1 MKIAAAVIL
10 YYPDENVIENIS
22 SYFNSVEKLYLVD
35 NTEIPSKLTADNLKR
50 FTSAVYIHDGE
61 NKGIAARL
69 NHVGN
74 LALKDGFDWL
84 LTMDQD
90 SSFED
95 KTFTNYLNCLS
106 SFEKKEKVSMFGI
119 NHVKEL
125 DELDNCNAVNVNHLI
140 TSGSVLNLQL
150 MNEIGGFD
158 EKLFIDEVDFEYCLR
173 SVVKG
178 FSIIQFANIFLTHNL
193 GQTSQHRSFKTSKL
207 TQRVLH
213 SPVRMYYMTRN
224 FLYVETKYSKA
235 FPDEINLRKKVLFNR
250 FKNNI
255 LYNRQRFAVMRK
267 IAKGFLD
274 YRKKRMGKLK

>member
-22 SYFNSVEKLYLVD
+22 SYFNSVETLYLVD
-35 NTEIPSKLTADNLKR
+35 NTEIPSKLITENLKC
-50 FTSAVYIHDGE
+50 FTGVVYIHDGE

-69 NHVGN
+69 NNVGD
-74 LALKDGFDWL
+74 LAVKDGYDWL

-95 KTFTNYLNCLS
+95 KTFTNYLNCLG

-119 NHVKEL
+119 NHIKEL
-125 DELDNCNAVNVNHLI
+125 DDLDICNAVNVNHLI

-150 MNEIGGFD
+150 MNEIGAFD

-207 TQRVLH
+207 TPRVLH
-213 SPVRMYYMTRN
+213 SPVRIYYMTRN
-224 FLYVETKYSKA
+224 FLYVQSKYAKT
-235 FPDEINLRKKVLFNR
+235 FPGEINLRRKVLFNR

-267 IAKGFLD
+267 IARGFLD

>member
-1 MKIAAAVIL
+1 MKIAAVVIL
-10 YYPDENVIENIS
+10 YYPHENVIENIS

-35 NTEIPSKLTADNLKR
+35 NTETSSKLTTDNLKR
-50 FTSAVYIHDGE
+50 FPGAVYVHDGE
-61 NKGIAARL
+61 NKGIAERL

-90 SSFED
+90 SSFGD
-95 KTFTNYLNCLS
+95 QTFTNYLNCLS
-106 SFEKKEKVSMFGI
+106 SFEKRKNVSMFGI

-125 DELDNCNAVNVNHLI
+125 DNPDICNAVNVNHLI

-207 TQRVLH
+207 TPRVLH
-213 SPVRMYYMTRN
+213 SPVRIYYMTRN
-224 FLYVETKYSKA
+224 FLYVQSKYAKT
-235 FPDEINLRKKVLFNR
+235 FPREINLRRKVLFNR

-255 LYNRQRFAVMRK
+255 LYSRQRFAVMRK
-267 IAKGFLD
+267 ITRGFLD
-274 YRKKRMGKLK
+274 YRKKRMGKIK